1 MEKRRQVGWKPRRT
15 SHGFQVLS
23 HVLARRL
30 ARDFMVAAV
39 AISITVSV
47 TCSASSACSA
57 ASTCADAG
65 TGAPASVS
73 STFLT
78 LRSQPAPEITHHVAE
93 GFSRRAPCV
102 AVCAAAMASA
112 VVAIVRTGLEVVRVG
127 PVHVRTKGPVERRAF
142 ESRRSGGEEQ
152 RSEDEQS

>member
-30 ARDFMVAAV
+30 ARDFMVTVV

-73 STFLT
+73 STFST
-78 LRSQPAPEITHHVAE
+78 LRSQPAPEITHHVAQ
-93 GFSRRAPCV
+93 GFSV
-102 AVCAAAMASA
+102 AVCATAMASA

>member
-30 ARDFMVAAV
+30 ARDFMVTVV

-57 ASTCADAG
+57 ASTCSAAG

-127 PVHVRTKGPVERRAF
+127 PVHVRAKGPVERRAF